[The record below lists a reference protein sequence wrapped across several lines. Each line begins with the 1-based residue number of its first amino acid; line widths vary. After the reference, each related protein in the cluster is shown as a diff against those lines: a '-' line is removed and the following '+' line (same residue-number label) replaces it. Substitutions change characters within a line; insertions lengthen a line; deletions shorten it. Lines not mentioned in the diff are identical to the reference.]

1 MRVKY
6 KQLLGNSLVA
16 FLAQGVGTLASL
28 VTAVIVPKVL
38 GVVGFGYWQLF
49 IFYTSYVGFFHLGLC
64 DGAYLKLGGVSRTD
78 IDKRRSNSV
87 FWIGM
92 AYQSIFVVI
101 ASVMVWMSSADS
113 DRKLVLFSSV
123 VVLLLLNAAT
133 YLGYI
138 FQAMNETKLYSYS
151 VIVDRFAFAVLVII
165 CVAFRV
171 KDFRFYIGSFII
183 GKILSLIYCVVKGR
197 DFFHS
202 GLVPFRAAVK
212 EALDDIRVGSKL
224 MFANVAGM
232 LILGVVRFAIDGH
245 WGIVVFG
252 KVSFALSLAMFI
264 MQFVMQVSMVLFPAL
279 RRSSSQEQRRLYRAM
294 SEILDLVMPFVFV
307 LYFPIVMILDRWLPQ
322 YHQSFFYFAILLPIC
337 IFDGKMDITCTTFF
351 KVLRRERLLLAI
363 NVSILLLIILLTW
376 IQVSLFDSLIGVL
389 LSAVGVL
396 ILRSI
401 ASEIILN
408 REMNLSFP
416 ITIVVPIALSVLFV
430 LSVVLLPT
438 LWALAANCFA
448 YVVALV
454 AFRKQ
459 LQGIGKQISRMRVHE

>member
-1 MRVKY
+1 
-6 KQLLGNSLVA
+6 
-16 FLAQGVGTLASL
+16 
-28 VTAVIVPKVL
+28 
-38 GVVGFGYWQLF
+38 
-49 IFYTSYVGFFHLGLC
+49 
-64 DGAYLKLGGVSRTD
+64 
-78 IDKRRSNSV
+78 
-87 FWIGM
+87 
-92 AYQSIFVVI
+92 
-101 ASVMVWMSSADS
+101 
-113 DRKLVLFSSV
+113 
-123 VVLLLLNAAT
+123 
-133 YLGYI
+133 
-138 FQAMNETKLYSYS
+138 
-151 VIVDRFAFAVLVII
+151 
-165 CVAFRV
+165 
-171 KDFRFYIGSFII
+171 
-183 GKILSLIYCVVKGR
+183 
-197 DFFHS
+197 
-202 GLVPFRAAVK
+202 VPFRAAVK

-351 KVLRRERLLLAI
+351 KVLRRERLLLSI
-363 NVSILLLIILLTW
+363 NVSILLLSILLTW

-389 LSAVGVL
+389 LSAVAVL

-408 REMNLSFP
+408 REMDLSFP

-438 LWALAANCFA
+438 IWALVANCFA
-448 YVVALV
+448 YVVVLA